1 MFTLPPNRQ
10 QSQRGAVLVLVL
22 AIMAIITAMVV
33 EFADEVYTA
42 NAALSNWRD
51 ARRLSLIARSG
62 ITLQARMIKVNQNR
76 YDYTYPGT
84 TETSLTSPT
93 GNFNGS
99 ILVKAEDE
107 NAKFNLNALI
117 SPNGMLNTKAYEASK
132 RLLAA
137 LALDERIADKVA
149 DWIDPDHEPR
159 LPGAEESA
167 NNAYMNSV
175 DELFL
180 IIDAASANKLL
191 PYVTVYGIG
200 SVNREVLN
208 INTASRFVL
217 MAIDDAMTQELAERI
232 ISYRSLQPFGKA
244 SDIVKVAGFEGS
256 LGQSLMGRITVKA
269 TNFRITSIAEENR
282 IKRVLECVIEKSG
295 STFIVKYWKET

>member
-1 MFTLPPNRQ
+1 MFTLPQTRQ
-10 QSQRGAVLVLVL
+10 QSQRGVALVLVL

-42 NAALSNWRD
+42 NAALGNWRD

-62 ITLQARMIKVNQNR
+62 VTLQAEMIKDNQNR

-84 TETSLTSPT
+84 TETFLTSPT
-93 GNFNGS
+93 KNFNGS
-99 ILVKAEDE
+99 IFVKTEDE
-107 NAKFNLNALI
+107 NAKFNLNAVI
-117 SPNGMLNTKAYEASK
+117 SPNGTLNVKIYEAFK
-132 RLLAA
+132 RLLAS

-149 DWIDPDHEPR
+149 DWIDPDHEQR
-159 LPGAEESA
+159 LPASEESA
-167 NNAYMNSV
+167 KNASLDSV

-180 IIDAASANKLL
+180 IVDAASANKLL

-200 SVNREVLN
+200 NVNRDVVN
-208 INTASRFVL
+208 INTASSFVL
-217 MAIDDAMTQELAERI
+217 MALDDAMTQELAERI
-232 ISYRSLQPFGKA
+232 ISYRSLEPFGKA
-244 SDIVKVAGFEGS
+244 SDIVKVAGFEGA

-282 IKRVLECVIEKSG
+282 IKRILECVIAKSG
-295 STFIVKYWKET
+295 SSFIVMYWKET